1 MIDLT
6 PALEQA
12 SDDKEVMN
20 MLGYLMFGDKW
31 KEIENGQDE
40 DSDN

>member
-12 SDDKEVMN
+12 SDEKEVME

-31 KEIENGQDE
+31 KEIEDGQDE
-40 DSDN
+40 DSDD

>member
-12 SDDKEVMN
+12 SDDKEVMK

-31 KEIENGQDE
+31 KEIEDGQDE

>member
-1 MIDLT
+1 MVDLT

-12 SDDKEVMN
+12 SDEKEFME
-20 MLGYLMFGDKW
+20 MLGYIMFGDKW
-31 KEIENGQDE
+31 KEIVNGQDE

>member
-12 SDDKEVMN
+12 SDEKEVME

-31 KEIENGQDE
+31 KEIEDGQDE